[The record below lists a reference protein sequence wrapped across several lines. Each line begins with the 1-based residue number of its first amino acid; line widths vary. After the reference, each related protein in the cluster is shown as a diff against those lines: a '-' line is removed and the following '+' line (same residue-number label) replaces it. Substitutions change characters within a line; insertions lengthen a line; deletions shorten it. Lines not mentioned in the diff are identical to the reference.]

1 MTKTETVLD
10 VIESMQHEVE
20 QLLKSG
26 ESFGFK
32 RQIQAGNEL
41 MYWADRLGTAWRA
54 EHSVALADAAIHTDP
69 DGNQYQ
75 LMTGRELIAGLA
87 DDAMQDEP
95 LGESYG
101 AVDTIVPGKRYRA
114 YLDAGGSALSGEW
127 EVEE

>member
-10 VIESMQHEVE
+10 VIESMQHEAE

-87 DDAMQDEP
+87 DDAMQDEQ
-95 LGESYG
+95 LKDSYAFVG
-101 AVDTIVPGKRYRA
+101 GIVPSRKYKA
-114 YLDAGGSALSGEW
+114 YLDDNSGALSGEW
-127 EVEE
+127 EEV